1 MEQFIKQYKPKD
13 AVEKPIDPRHVLV
26 GPNGLTL
33 CKVCDSDILNDPD
46 YLKSLSKKARAE
58 LKSDCICLSP

>member
-13 AVEKPIDPRHVLV
+13 AVEKPIDPRQLQV

-33 CKVCDSDILNDPD
+33 CKVFPRIV
-46 YLKSLSKKARAE
+46 LSVEIIPHLFKK
-58 LKSDCICLSP
+58 KIK